1 MARLTEKQVIELFM
15 QDFESIRNDLKS
27 SDKKR
32 EGIVLNIEES
42 LETGRYNIVRDLE
55 LKSRELK
62 QLDFKVDAS
71 KFDTSLGKCDKLL
84 DKYDKLLDKQ
94 KAMYE
99 KEEEREKKKSRKNQL
114 NIIASLGTMLLLA
127 FSFFMVTK
135 SYEDKVKIEEDYANE
150 LREKGQYL
158 SAKDAEFIQKIY
170 KWKAKNPKD
179 SKAWIDA
186 VNKTK

>member
-1 MARLTEKQVIELFM
+1 MARLTEKQVIELFL
-15 QDFESIRNDLKS
+15 QDFDSIRNDLKS

-32 EGIVLNIEES
+32 EDIVLNIEES
-42 LETGRYNIVRDLE
+42 LEKGRYNIIRDLE

-62 QLDFKVDAS
+62 QLYFEVDTS
-71 KFDTSLGKCDKLL
+71 KFDTSLGR
-84 DKYDKLLDKQ
+84 YDKLLDKQ
-94 KAMYE
+94 KAMYD
-99 KEEEREKKKSRKNQL
+99 KEEEREKKKSQKNQL
-114 NIIASLGTMLLLA
+114 NIIASLGIMLLLA

-186 VNKTK
+186 VNNTK

>member
-1 MARLTEKQVIELFM
+1 M
-15 QDFESIRNDLKS
+15 
-27 SDKKR
+27 R
-32 EGIVLNIEES
+32 EDVVLNIEEI
-42 LETGRYNIVRDLE
+42 LEKGRYNIIRDLE

-62 QLDFKVDAS
+62 QLYFEVDTS
-71 KFDTSLGKCDKLL
+71 KFDTSLGR
-84 DKYDKLLDKQ
+84 YDKLLDKQ
-94 KAMYE
+94 KAMYD
-99 KEEEREKKKSRKNQL
+99 KEEEREKKKSQKNQL
-114 NIIASLGTMLLLA
+114 NIIASLGIMLLLA

-186 VNKTK
+186 VNNTK